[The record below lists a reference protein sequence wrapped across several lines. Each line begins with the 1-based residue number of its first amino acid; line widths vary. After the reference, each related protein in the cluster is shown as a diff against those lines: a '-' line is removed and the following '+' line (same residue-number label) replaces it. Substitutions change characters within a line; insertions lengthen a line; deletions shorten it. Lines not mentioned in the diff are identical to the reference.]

1 MMRFEDWGKMD
12 GCGTILI
19 VDHED
24 ASRTEAVRVAVRLG
38 YEPSSAENAELV
50 LERLDVEGPAP
61 ALAIL
66 EVELPGPTSGFE
78 LLRELHDRFGEEL
91 PVILVSGERRTSLDC
106 VAGLQLGADDYVIK
120 PFDSGELLA
129 RVRRSLSRRQRRGNG
144 NGNGAHSPN
153 GEPSLSP
160 REREILTLLAE
171 GKTQKQIAAALVISS
186 KTVATP
192 STCWPSL
199 A

>member
-38 YEPSSAENAELV
+38 YEPSSAENAELM
-50 LERLDVEGPAP
+50 LERLDGEGPAP

-91 PVILVSGERRTSLDC
+91 PVILVSGER
-106 VAGLQLGADDYVIK
+106 
-120 PFDSGELLA
+120 
-129 RVRRSLSRRQRRGNG
+129 
-144 NGNGAHSPN
+144 
-153 GEPSLSP
+153 
-160 REREILTLLAE
+160 
-171 GKTQKQIAAALVISS
+171 
-186 KTVATP
+186 TP
-192 STCWPSL
+192 
-199 A
+199 